1 MESLPI
7 TLVTASVLGLV
18 FIWLCTRVIASR
30 VDNEI
35 AIGDNGNTDLIYR
48 IRTQG
53 NFTEYVPIFVII
65 LGLLEFNGA
74 NPTALIVLATLFVGA
89 RLIHVPGMGEQANLK
104 FRQTGIIGSFTSIGA
119 ASLYGLFL
127 GLM

>member
-1 MESLPI
+1 MEGLPI

-18 FIWLCTRVIASR
+18 FIWLCARVVSGR
-30 VDNEI
+30 VKNEVI
-35 AIGDNGNTDLIYR
+35 IGDSGNTDLIYR

-65 LGLLEFNGA
+65 LGLLEFTGGH
-74 NPTALIVLATLFVGA
+74 PTVLIVLAVLFVGA

-104 FRQTGIIGSFTSIGA
+104 FRQAGIIGSFTSIGA

-127 GLM
+127 GLT

>member
-1 MESLPI
+1 MEGLPI
-7 TLVTASVLGLV
+7 TLVTASILGLV

-30 VDNEI
+30 VNNDVI
-35 AIGDNGNTDLIYR
+35 IGDSGNTDLIYR

-53 NFTEYVPIFVII
+53 NFAEYVPIFVII
-65 LGLLEFNGA
+65 LGLLEFSGG
-74 NPTALIVLATLFVGA
+74 NPTVLIVLAALFVGA

-104 FRQTGIIGSFTSIGA
+104 FRQAGIIGSFTSIGA

-127 GLM
+127 ALM